1 MRIDQWVP
9 ALHWGDAIGDA
20 ARLMRDAFRRW
31 GHQAEIYAL
40 EIDAEL
46 EGEGRPFSEF
56 RPGSAEDVVILHY
69 ALVSPLTRA
78 LIEHRGRRVLVHHSV
93 TPPEFFAGFDDELAR
108 ICALGRQELALL
120 RGHVDLALA
129 VSEFDRGELV
139 AAGFARTG
147 VVPLLLDFARYR
159 QPPNPV
165 LVRLLH
171 DGLVNLLFVGRV
183 SPNKCH
189 ADLIRVV
196 AYWKRCI
203 GADVR
208 LLLVGKLP
216 RRRAYFDALQRLFY
230 ENALTPADVVFAGHV
245 AHDDLLAYYRSAHVF
260 LSMSAHEGFGAPLIE
275 AMLTD
280 VPVLAYRSGAVGET
294 LGDAGVQFTE
304 KRIDEVAEMAERLAH
319 QASLRAAVLEG
330 QSRRL
335 SAFDPTAVETRLRRH
350 LEEL

>member
-40 EIDAEL
+40 EIDAAL
-46 EGEGRPFSEF
+46 EDEGRPFSEF
-56 RPGSAEDVVILHY
+56 RAGALSDVVILHY
-69 ALVSPLTRA
+69 ALVSPLTHA
-78 LIEHRGRRVLVHHSV
+78 LMAHRGRRLLVHHSV
-93 TPPEFFAGFDDELAR
+93 TPPQFFAGLDDELAR
-108 ICALGRQELALL
+108 ICALGQQELALL

-129 VSEFDRGELV
+129 VSEFDRAELL
-139 AAGFARTG
+139 AAGFERTG
-147 VVPLLLDFARYR
+147 VLPLLLDFARYR
-159 QPPNPV
+159 RPPNPV
-165 LVRLLH
+165 LTRLLD

-189 ADLIRVV
+189 ADLIRVA

-216 RRRAYFDALQRLFY
+216 RRRAYFDGLQRLFY
-230 ENALTPADVVFAGHV
+230 DNALTPAEVVFTGHV
-245 AHDDLLAYYRSAHVF
+245 AHDDLLAYYRAAHVF
-260 LSMSAHEGFGAPLIE
+260 LSMSAHEGFGAPLLE

-280 VPVLAYRSGAVGET
+280 LPILAYQSSAVGET
-294 LGDAGVQFTE
+294 LGGAGIQFTE
-304 KRIDEVAEMAERLAH
+304 KRFDEVAEVAERLVRDEA
-319 QASLRAAVLEG
+319 LRRAVLQG
-330 QSRRL
+330 QRL
-335 SAFDPTAVETRLRRH
+335 RLAAFDPAAVEARLRH
-350 LEEL
+350 YLEEL